1 MNESPLL
8 KCRVYTLNNIAMIHI
23 AEFASITHRSVQS
36 TRALIEK
43 GNVVRKLKFYR
54 DRSRLMIPVIELYGY
69 PLIKAGHSEGVRQV
83 FHYDD
88 VQKEDGTVVIEKVL
102 CTACTYGMGCARR
115 QAADALVVPEGDK

>member
-8 KCRVYTLNNIAMIHI
+8 KCKVYTLNNIDMIHI
-23 AEFASITHRSVQS
+23 AEFASITQRSIQS

-54 DRSRLMIPVIELYGY
+54 DRSRLMIPVTELYGY
-69 PLIKAGHSEGVRQV
+69 PLVKAGHSDGVRQI

-88 VQKEDGTVVIEKVL
+88 VKHEDGSVTIEKVL
-102 CTACTYGMGCARR
+102 CTACTYDMGCDRR
-115 QAADALVVPEGDK
+115 KTADALVVPEGDK